1 MNRQEILDKIM
12 KVKALAD
19 RGSEGERANAEKM
32 LSTLMKKYG
41 INDDD
46 IISDKVEMY
55 MIDTENQLYIQLLVQ
70 IANSVAGHDL
80 KVFGIDNAPKKAK
93 KELAD
98 FGYGDANGN
107 VAIECTKAQFIEI
120 KMKFDIYKEDIKKQ
134 IDIFMYAYF
143 SKNGLLAKAPEKS
156 SDEYK
161 APSQEEIDKALKAAM
176 MERGIDKKEIYKM
189 IEKR

>member
-19 RGSEGERANAEKM
+19 RGTEGERANAEKM
-32 LSTLMKKYG
+32 LSLLMNKYG
-41 INDDD
+41 ITDDD
-46 IISDKVEMY
+46 IVSDKVEMY
-55 MIDTENQLYIQLLVQ
+55 MINTENSLYIQLLVQ

-80 KVFGIDNAPKKAK
+80 KVFGIENSPKKTK
-93 KELAD
+93 RELAAL
-98 FGYGDANGN
+98 GYGDADGN

-120 KMKFDIYKEDIKKQ
+120 KMMFDIYKEDIKRQ

-143 SKNGLLAKAPEKS
+143 SKNNLLAKAPEKES
-156 SDEYK
+156 NEYK
-161 APSQEEIDKALKAAM
+161 EPSQEDIDKALKAAM

-189 IEKR
+189 IEG